1 MSEYLLLKALIA
13 VSALC
18 AVQFA
23 HAGCSQVNEGD
34 ARFHGNGM
42 VVKFTPWSA
51 GGGDAVGASL
61 SRANEVAPYIRI
73 RSGPDL
79 AKLKN
84 EPFDSNGGSVYYLEA
99 SGQGQRICRAEQWR
113 RRESKL
119 INEAPPQSL
128 HPAVKPLYPYFELY
142 KVNELDYDA
151 SGQLTS
157 IRRIDRLGRK
167 VTTFCALYDE
177 NGRVEVANES
187 SGLIVSEDPDFQC
200 SELRNTPVSEVTRY
214 FSYRSDGFLALDM
227 TKRATRKLGESAEQ
241 EDVDFGTEATD
252 GAWYAQ
258 GDFFFNGANFHHR
271 VGASFQMSDKRGLT
285 GIQSESFAIASS
297 DATPIFE
304 QRSRD
309 VGKELNYT
317 FPGERV
323 SPDVL
328 KGQFDGVIAYA
339 RVREYF
345 HRTGQRV
352 FEIFAPGVK
361 YPRERQWRTLD
372 LNRQENYDA
381 NGKLTR
387 VILSGPVSDDDGYT
401 ENLRAYAEKGI
412 LKLTPLTS
420 GYSSYRVYDYDAA
433 GKETLSFVCWRYEV
447 STNKPYAHFPWWE
460 PDPRPKR
467 SREAELQYAR
477 TQVGTRCGTP
487 DGKMSVEGMGP
498 VKTLMETKYGFGT
511 TKLGLPGE

>member
-18 AVQFA
+18 AVQAA
-23 HAGCSQVNEGD
+23 HAGCSSKNEGD
-34 ARFHGNGM
+34 GRFQGHSM
-42 VVKFTPWSA
+42 VVKFTPSLD

-73 RSGPDL
+73 RTGPDL
-79 AKLKN
+79 AKLN
-84 EPFDSNGGSVYYLEA
+84 NVPFDSNGGSVYYLETT
-99 SGQGQRICRAEQWR
+99 GQGQRICRAEEWR

-119 INEAPPQSL
+119 IGEAPPQSL
-128 HPAVKPLYPYFELY
+128 HPAVKLLYPYFEMH
-142 KVNELDYDA
+142 KAHELDYDA

-157 IRRIDRLGRK
+157 IQQTGTSGRK

-187 SGLIVSEDPDFQC
+187 SGLIVSEDPHFQC
-200 SELRNTPVSEVTRY
+200 SDLRDKPVSVDTRY
-214 FSYRSDGFLALDM
+214 FSYRPDGFLALDM
-227 TKRATRKLGESAEQ
+227 TKKAARKLGESAEQ

-258 GDFFFNGANFHHR
+258 GDFFFNGASIHHR
-271 VGASFQMSDKRGLT
+271 IGASFQMSDKRGLT
-285 GIQSESFAIASS
+285 GIQSKSFAIASS
-297 DATPIFE
+297 DSTPVFE

-309 VGKELNYT
+309 EGRELNYT

-328 KGQFDGVIAYA
+328 KGQFDGVTAYT

-345 HRTGQRV
+345 HRTGQRI
-352 FEIFAPGVK
+352 FEIFAPGAK

-387 VILSGPVSDDDGYT
+387 VILSGPVSGDAYT
-401 ENLRAYAEKGI
+401 ENLRAYAEKGV
-412 LKLTPLTS
+412 LELTPLTS

-433 GKETLSFVCWRYEV
+433 GRETLSFVCWRYEV

-498 VKTLMETKYGFGT
+498 VKKLMETKYGFGT
-511 TKLGLPGE
+511 AKLGLPGE

>member
-1 MSEYLLLKALIA
+1 M
-13 VSALC
+13 
-18 AVQFA
+18 
-23 HAGCSQVNEGD
+23 
-34 ARFHGNGM
+34 
-42 VVKFTPWSA
+42 
-51 GGGDAVGASL
+51 
-61 SRANEVAPYIRI
+61 
-73 RSGPDL
+73 
-79 AKLKN
+79 
-84 EPFDSNGGSVYYLEA
+84 
-99 SGQGQRICRAEQWR
+99 
-113 RRESKL
+113 
-119 INEAPPQSL
+119 
-128 HPAVKPLYPYFELY
+128 
-142 KVNELDYDA
+142 
-151 SGQLTS
+151 
-157 IRRIDRLGRK
+157 
-167 VTTFCALYDE
+167 
-177 NGRVEVANES
+177 
-187 SGLIVSEDPDFQC
+187 
-200 SELRNTPVSEVTRY
+200 
-214 FSYRSDGFLALDM
+214 
-227 TKRATRKLGESAEQ
+227 
-241 EDVDFGTEATD
+241 
-252 GAWYAQ
+252 
-258 GDFFFNGANFHHR
+258 
-271 VGASFQMSDKRGLT
+271 
-285 GIQSESFAIASS
+285 
-297 DATPIFE
+297 
-304 QRSRD
+304 
-309 VGKELNYT
+309 GKELNYT